1 MPTTTTSS
9 RPASPWGGPEPEEEA
24 APEAGSAAMVAR
36 SGRWQANCTQA
47 QQVSTALRAAI
58 CCGVLPPATAVA
70 VAVATSLADAA
81 APSVAEVEA
90 VSRAMWWA
98 SLRRTL
104 LRSTPW
110 PWPGLVGERVSGSRA
125 KSLPSSKRQ
134 LRKADSTSL
143 RLHENSQEISYE
155 KVMQRRMS
163 MRREGAKGAM
173 AD

>member
-81 APSVAEVEA
+81 AASVAEVEA
-90 VSRAMWWA
+90 ASKAMWWA
-98 SLRRTL
+98 SLHRTL
-104 LRSTPW
+104 LRSIPW
-110 PWPGLVGERVSGSRA
+110 PWPGLVGARVGRVSGSRA

-143 RLHENSQEISYE
+143 RLHENNQE
-155 KVMQRRMS
+155 VS
-163 MRREGAKGAM
+163 MRKSCN
-173 AD
+173 DV